1 VILVL
6 HTRYRTTGGEERA
19 VGDLAW
25 LARERLAEDV
35 EELIRDSAHVG
46 RGQAARGVL
55 RGGLEPDQVAQAV
68 RRTGADVVHAHNLLP
83 AFGWRALAAAREAGA
98 ATVLHL
104 HNYRLVCSV
113 ATCIDPAGADCVACQ
128 GRDTVPGIR
137 KNCRGA
143 RAEGVVYAAGL
154 AAWQTKTVQHADVV
168 VVPSRAAE
176 QRLRALRAPIG
187 DVQIVPHV
195 VRELDG
201 VPHHD
206 PDGPAIVAS
215 RLAPEKGIGVAI
227 AACARSGVGLTIAG
241 DGPEAGS
248 LRSLAAHTY
257 DLTVLEGPT
266 GPAPQAGQVR
276 FTGRLDPAGLTT
288 LRSGASVELIPS
300 VAHETFGL
308 AAIEALAAG
317 LPVVASAT
325 GALASLPAPVRLVP
339 AGDAYALAAALRHA
353 RADPAAAAA
362 GPALARTLAGAD
374 VVAPAL
380 AAVDALARDSRPRP

>member
-1 VILVL
+1 
-6 HTRYRTTGGEERA
+6 
-19 VGDLAW
+19 
-25 LARERLAEDV
+25 
-35 EELIRDSAHVG
+35 
-46 RGQAARGVL
+46 
-55 RGGLEPDQVAQAV
+55 
-68 RRTGADVVHAHNLLP
+68 
-83 AFGWRALAAAREAGA
+83 
-98 ATVLHL
+98 
-104 HNYRLVCSV
+104 
-113 ATCIDPAGADCVACQ
+113 
-128 GRDTVPGIR
+128 
-137 KNCRGA
+137 
-143 RAEGVVYAAGL
+143 
-154 AAWQTKTVQHADVV
+154 
-168 VVPSRAAE
+168 
-176 QRLRALRAPIG
+176 
-187 DVQIVPHV
+187 
-195 VRELDG
+195 
-201 VPHHD
+201 
-206 PDGPAIVAS
+206 
-215 RLAPEKGIGVAI
+215 VAI

-353 RADPAAAAA
+353 RADTAAAAA

-380 AAVDALARDSRPRP
+380 AAVYALARDSRPRP

>member
-1 VILVL
+1 MILVL
-6 HTRYRTTGGEERA
+6 HTRYRTTGGEERS

-35 EELIRDSAHVG
+35 EELTRDSAQLG
-46 RGQAARGVL
+46 RRAAALGVL
-55 RGGLEPDQVAQAV
+55 RGGLDPDEVAAAV

-83 AFGWRALAAAREAGA
+83 VFGWRALAAAQAAGA

-113 ATCIDPAGADCVACQ
+113 ATCTDPSGADCTACQ
-128 GRDTVPGIR
+128 GRDTTPALR
-137 KNCRGA
+137 KNCRGS
-143 RAEGVVYAAGL
+143 RVEGAVYAAGL
-154 AAWQTKTVQHADVV
+154 AAWQAKTVQHADVV

-176 QRLRALRAPIG
+176 QRLRALRAPVG

-201 VPHHD
+201 VPRHD

-215 RLAPEKGIGVAI
+215 RLAPEKGIDVAI

-241 DGPEAGS
+241 DGPEAGR

-257 DLTVLEGPT
+257 DLTVLEGPA
-266 GPAPQAGQVR
+266 GPAPSAGQVR
-276 FTGRLDPAGLTT
+276 FTGRLDPAELTT
-288 LRSGASVELIPS
+288 LRAGASVELIPS

-325 GALASLPAPVRLVP
+325 GALATLPAPVRLVA
-339 AGDAYALAAALRHA
+339 AGDADALGAALRRA
-353 RADPAAAAA
+353 RTDTTAAAA
-362 GPALARTLAGAD
+362 GPDLARTLAGAD

-380 AAVDALARDSRPRP
+380 AAVYALARDRRPPT